1 MTDYKLTK
9 KDGKTAYVHRVIMER
24 KLGRKLQS
32 NESVHH
38 INGDKTDNRE
48 ENLELSTKIEHPTIH
63 RDKDLEKE
71 AVKLYATGIST
82 TEVAIKLGV
91 SQHTI
96 QRWLLE
102 QGVEA
107 KSYKRWLIP
116 KVIELYNLN
125 KLSNKKIAEMVGVE
139 EHAVGRWIKKYA

>member
-1 MTDYKLTK
+1 M
-9 KDGKTAYVHRVIMER
+9 HRVIMER

-63 RDKDLEKE
+63 RDKELENK
-71 AVKLYATGIST
+71 AVILYATGIST
-82 TEVAIKLGV
+82 TEVAIKLEV
-91 SQHTI
+91 SQATVK
-96 QRWLLE
+96 RWLSE

-116 KVIELYNLN
+116 KVIELYRVN
-125 KLSNKKIAEMVGVE
+125 KFTNKKIAEMVGIE